1 MSVYGMSVFF
11 FTPHDHNITQHT
23 FYPSIMAARPAS
35 TQRTMTDLMRSLE
48 DEDVFNF
55 YETKRMLRAVN
66 KELNTNETTTH
77 TIAGE
82 DEDMNIQYNFRP
94 EDLPR
99 LKVIFSQQIQE
110 LENNIVQSQLQ
121 ASGIV
126 HDLSFVEPNDVLR
139 EYIRVYKAL
148 QLYICRLFAM
158 QGSTVRMNVV
168 MKYYERKMTPLLRAH
183 FNDPQL
189 NFDSVKDHLPTI

>member
-1 MSVYGMSVFF
+1 
-11 FTPHDHNITQHT
+11 
-23 FYPSIMAARPAS
+23 MAARPAS

-55 YETKRMLRAVN
+55 YETKRMLKAVH
-66 KELNTNETTTH
+66 KELNTNEPTTH
-77 TIAGE
+77 TIVND
-82 DEDMNIQYNFRP
+82 DEEMNVHYNFRK

-99 LKVIFSQQIQE
+99 LKEIFSQQIRD
-110 LENNIVQSQLQ
+110 LEATIVQSQLQ

-126 HDLSFVEPNDVLR
+126 HDQSFVDPNDVLR

-158 QGSTVRMNVV
+158 GGSTVRMNVV
-168 MKYYERKMTPLLRAH
+168 MKYYERKMTPLLRTH

-189 NFDSVKDHLPTI
+189 NFNSVRDNLPTI